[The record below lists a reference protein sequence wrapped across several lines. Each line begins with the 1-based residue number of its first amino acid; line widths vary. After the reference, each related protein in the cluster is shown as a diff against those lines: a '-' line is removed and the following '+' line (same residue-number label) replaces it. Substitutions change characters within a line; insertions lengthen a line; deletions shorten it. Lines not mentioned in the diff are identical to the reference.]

1 MYTGVLRKNILI
13 MRNMK
18 SVFNYS
24 LSSENSY
31 LRLFQIAI
39 QNLSLVLKEE
49 RSSNLGKK
57 PFLGKGNEDTLR
69 NEQGSN

>member
-49 RSSNLGKK
+49 RSSKLGKK